1 MDSTEDLEFYY
12 AKDWIAEI
20 EGLTEI
26 VKEKDRKILYLEG
39 RVSDKNVEIK
49 SLQRKLTKMDD
60 YIGQLKGDLRRLD
73 KDNTDLRDK
82 RRRMI
87 SEIETWERSQKE
99 KRLKSRRN

>member
-1 MDSTEDLEFYY
+1 M
-12 AKDWIAEI
+12 I
-20 EGLTEI
+20 
-26 VKEKDRKILYLEG
+26 
-39 RVSDKNVEIK
+39 KNVEIK

-87 SEIETWERSQKE
+87 SEIETWERKESEREEAEKQKKLGRE
-99 KRLKSRRN
+99 RS